1 MQNESSESLNIRPVT
16 EADIP
21 LVLEFIRDIAEF
33 ERLSDQVVAD
43 EFILRES
50 FFGPRAKAEGLL
62 AEWAGEPAAFAIFFE
77 NFSTF
82 TGRPGLYLEDLF
94 VKPDWRKHGIGR
106 ALLVRLAQIA
116 VERDC
121 PRFEWVALDWNQNAI
136 DFYENLGAKQ
146 LKDWRIFRMEGDNIA
161 QLAAQVIDN

>member
-1 MQNESSESLNIRPVT
+1 MKILIRNATSNDLNMLI
-16 EADIP
+16 
-21 LVLEFIRDIAEF
+21 EFIHDIAEF
-33 ERLSDQVVAD
+33 EELAHEVSFTKDELMESMFGNDRTAEAIIAENEGVAV
-43 EFILRES
+43 
-50 FFGPRAKAEGLL
+50 G
-62 AEWAGEPAAFAIFFE
+62 FAVYFQ

-82 TGRPGLYLEDLF
+82 KGKPGLYLEDLF

-116 VERDC
+116 VERGC

-136 DFYENLGAKQ
+136 DFYEKLGAKQ
-146 LKDWRIFRMEGDNIA
+146 LNDWRIFRMEGESIA

>member
-21 LVLEFIRDIAEF
+21 LVLEFIRDIAEY
-33 ERLSDQVVAD
+33 ERLLDHVVAD
-43 EFILRES
+43 EAILRKS

-62 AEWAGEPAAFAIFFE
+62 AERAGEPAAFAVYFE

-94 VKPDWRKHGIGR
+94 VKPEWRKHGI
-106 ALLVRLAQIA
+106 
-116 VERDC
+116 
-121 PRFEWVALDWNQNAI
+121 RFA
-136 DFYENLGAKQ
+136 
-146 LKDWRIFRMEGDNIA
+146 
-161 QLAAQVIDN
+161 

>member
-1 MQNESSESLNIRPVT
+1 MQNESSEPLNIRPVA

-21 LVLEFIRDIAEF
+21 LVLEFIRDIAEY

-43 EFILRES
+43 EAILRES
-50 FFGPRAKAEGLL
+50 FFGARAKAEGLI
-62 AEWAGEPAAFAIFFE
+62 AEWADEPAAFAIYFE

-94 VKPDWRKHGIGR
+94 VKPTWRQHGIGR
-106 ALLVRLAQIA
+106 AMLVRLAQIA
-116 VERDC
+116 VERGC

-136 DFYENLGAKQ
+136 DFYEKIGAKQ
-146 LKDWRIFRMEGDNIA
+146 LNDWRIFRMEGDSIA
-161 QLAAQVIDN
+161 RLAAQVIDN

>member
-1 MQNESSESLNIRPVT
+1 MQNETSESLNIRPVT

-21 LVLEFIRDIAEF
+21 LVLEFISDIAEY
-33 ERLSDQVVAD
+33 ERLLDHVVAD
-43 EFILRES
+43 EAILRES

-62 AEWAGEPAAFAIFFE
+62 AERAGEPAAFAVYFE

-94 VKPDWRKHGIGR
+94 VKPEWRKHGIGR
-106 ALLVRLAQIA
+106 SLLVRLAQIA
-116 VERDC
+116 VERGC

-136 DFYENLGAKQ
+136 DFYEKLGAKQ
-146 LKDWRIFRMEGDNIA
+146 LNDWRIFRMEGESIA

>member
-1 MQNESSESLNIRPVT
+1 MKILIRNATSNDLNMLI
-16 EADIP
+16 
-21 LVLEFIRDIAEF
+21 EFIHDIAEF
-33 ERLSDQVVAD
+33 EELAHEVSFTKD
-43 EFILRES
+43 ELMES
-50 FFGPRAKAEGLL
+50 MFGNDRTAEAII
-62 AEWAGEPAAFAIFFE
+62 AENEGEAVGFAVYFQ

-82 TGRPGLYLEDLF
+82 KGKPGLYLEDLF

-116 VERDC
+116 VERGC

-136 DFYENLGAKQ
+136 DFYEKLGAKQ
-146 LKDWRIFRMEGDNIA
+146 LNDWRIFRMEGETIA

>member
-21 LVLEFIRDIAEF
+21 LVLEFIRDIAEY
-33 ERLSDQVVAD
+33 ERLLDHVVAD
-43 EFILRES
+43 EAILRES
-50 FFGPRAKAEGLL
+50 FFGSRAKAEGFL
-62 AEWAGEPAAFAIFFE
+62 AVRAGEAAACAVYFE
-77 NFSTF
+77 YFSPF

-94 VKPDWRKHGIGR
+94 VKPEWRKHGIGR

-116 VERDC
+116 VERGC

-136 DFYENLGAKQ
+136 DFYEKLGAKQ
-146 LKDWRIFRMEGDNIA
+146 LTDWRIFRMEGESIA

>member
-1 MQNESSESLNIRPVT
+1 MNNSNSNIRIRNAT
-16 EADIP
+16 SND
-21 LVLEFIRDIAEF
+21 LNLLMEFIQDIAEF
-33 ERLSDQVVAD
+33 EGLAHEVSLTKD
-43 EFILRES
+43 ELQDSMFGSGRTAEAIIAENEGDAVGFAV
-50 FFGPRAKAEGLL
+50 FFQ
-62 AEWAGEPAAFAIFFE
+62 

-82 TGRPGLYLEDLF
+82 KGKPGLYLEDLF

-136 DFYENLGAKQ
+136 DFYEKLGAKQ
-146 LKDWRIFRMEGDNIA
+146 LNDWRIFRMEGDSIA

>member
-1 MQNESSESLNIRPVT
+1 MKHKVLNKLIIRPIE
-16 EADIP
+16 EAD
-21 LVLEFIRDIAEF
+21 LNTVFEFIKKIAEF
-33 ERLSDQVVAD
+33 EDLKDELSVDRD
-43 EFILRES
+43 ILRES
-50 FFGPRAKAEGLL
+50 LFGGFGHADGLL
-62 AEWAGEPAAFAIFFE
+62 AEIDSQPVGFAIFFE
-77 NFSTF
+77 KFSTF
-82 TGRPGLYLEDLF
+82 KGKTGLYLEDLF

-136 DFYENLGAKQ
+136 DFYEKLGAKQ
-146 LKDWRIFRMEGDNIA
+146 LNDWRIFRMEGDSIA

>member
-1 MQNESSESLNIRPVT
+1 MQNEFSEPLNIRPVA

-21 LVLEFIRDIAEF
+21 LVLEFIRDIAEY

-43 EFILRES
+43 EAILRES
-50 FFGPRAKAEGLL
+50 FFGPSAKAEGLI
-62 AEWAGEPAAFAIFFE
+62 AERAGEPAAFAIYFE

-94 VKPDWRKHGIGR
+94 VKPAWRQHGIGR
-106 ALLVRLAQIA
+106 AMLVRLAQIA
-116 VERDC
+116 VERGC

-136 DFYENLGAKQ
+136 DFYEKLGAKQ
-146 LKDWRIFRMEGDNIA
+146 LNEWRIFRMEGDSIA

>member
-1 MQNESSESLNIRPVT
+1 MQNESFESLNIRPVT
-16 EADIP
+16 EVDIP
-21 LVLEFIRDIAEF
+21 LVLEFIRDIAEY

-43 EFILRES
+43 EAILRES
-50 FFGPRAKAEGLL
+50 FFGARAKAEGLI
-62 AEWAGEPAAFAIFFE
+62 AERAGEPAAFAIYFE

-94 VKPDWRKHGIGR
+94 VKPAWRQHGIGR

-116 VERDC
+116 VERGC

-136 DFYENLGAKQ
+136 DFYEKLGAKQ
-146 LKDWRIFRMEGDNIA
+146 LNDWRIFRMEGDSIA

>member
-1 MQNESSESLNIRPVT
+1 MQNESSEPLNIRPVA

-21 LVLEFIRDIAEF
+21 LVLEFIRDIAEY

-43 EFILRES
+43 EAILRES
-50 FFGPRAKAEGLL
+50 LFGARAKAEGLI
-62 AEWAGEPAAFAIFFE
+62 AERAGEPAAFAIYFE

-94 VKPDWRKHGIGR
+94 VKPTWRQHGIGR
-106 ALLVRLAQIA
+106 AMLVRLAQIA
-116 VERDC
+116 VERGC

-136 DFYENLGAKQ
+136 DFYEKLGAKQ
-146 LKDWRIFRMEGDNIA
+146 LNDWRIFRMEGDSIA
-161 QLAAQVIDN
+161 RLAAQVIDN